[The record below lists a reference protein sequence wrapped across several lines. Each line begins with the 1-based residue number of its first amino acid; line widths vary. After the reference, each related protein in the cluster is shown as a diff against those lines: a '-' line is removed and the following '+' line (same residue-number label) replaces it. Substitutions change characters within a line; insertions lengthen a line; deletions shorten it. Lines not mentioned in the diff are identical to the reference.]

1 MRIRINRYLARCGI
15 GSRRSV
21 EQLIRDGRISVNG
34 EKIGKFTILINPDV
48 DIVEYDNRELKPIQN
63 KYYLI
68 LNKPK
73 GYITSMKDTRG
84 RPIVMDLI
92 PEKYKR
98 SGVFP
103 IGRLDRD
110 TEGILLLTNDGEIA
124 YRLTHPK
131 FGIQKKYLVTLDKP
145 LDKKVKSKIERGIIL
160 YGEKTKP
167 ALVSYSDENRRTVT
181 ITLSEGK
188 KRQIRM
194 TFKNFGYHVIRLQRY
209 AYGPLTLRGIDP
221 GSTRVLRKHEI
232 ASLHQ
237 LCTQKGDHL
246 NHLEEKRIDESSPR
260 SFPPEKFS

>member
-1 MRIRINRYLARCGI
+1 MRMRINRYLARCGI

-34 EKIGKFTILINPDV
+34 EKIGKFTILINPDT
-48 DIVEYDNRELKPIQN
+48 DTVEYDNRELRPIQK

-73 GYITSMKDTRG
+73 GYITSKKDTRG

-92 PEKYKR
+92 PEEYKR
-98 SGVFP
+98 AGIFP

-110 TEGILLLTNDGEIA
+110 TEGILLLTNDGEMA
-124 YRLTHPK
+124 YKLTHPK
-131 FGIQKKYLVTLDKP
+131 FGIQKKYLVTLDRP
-145 LDKKVKSKIERGIIL
+145 LDKKAKSKIERGIIL

-167 ALVSYSDENRRTVT
+167 ALVSYVDESGRTVT

-194 TFKNFGYHVIRLQRY
+194 TFKSFGYRVIHLQRF
-209 AYGPLTLRGIDP
+209 AYGPLSLSGLDS
-221 GSTRVLRKHEI
+221 GSIRALRKHEI

-237 LCTQKGDHL
+237 LCTQEGDNS
-246 NHLEEKRIDESSPR
+246 NHLEEK
-260 SFPPEKFS
+260 